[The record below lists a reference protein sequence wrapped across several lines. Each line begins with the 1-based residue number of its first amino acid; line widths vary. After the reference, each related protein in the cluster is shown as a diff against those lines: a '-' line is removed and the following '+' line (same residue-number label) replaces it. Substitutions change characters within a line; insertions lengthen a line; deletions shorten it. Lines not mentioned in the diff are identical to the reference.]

1 LCAPLNSHIK
11 GLKVNKVV
19 IAILATFVVAGCAT
33 VKPERIDAIE
43 SRLSSLENQ
52 VATATSTANRASQ
65 EASAAQTAAQRA
77 LDAANQA
84 NERVQRIAE
93 TCCARK

>member
-1 LCAPLNSHIK
+1 MKRLQVK
-11 GLKVNKVV
+11 KVV
-19 IAILATFVVAGCAT
+19 IAMLATFAIAGCAT
-33 VKPERIDAIE
+33 VKPERVDALE
-43 SRLSSLENQ
+43 SRVSALENQ
-52 VATATSTANRASQ
+52 VATATSTANRSSQ
-65 EASAAQTAAQRA
+65 EATAAQTAAQRA

>member
-1 LCAPLNSHIK
+1 MK
-11 GLKVNKVV
+11 RLKVKKVV
-19 IAILATFVVAGCAT
+19 IAMLATFVLAGCASVT
-33 VKPERIDAIE
+33 PERVDALE
-43 SRLSSLENQ
+43 SRLSALENQ

>member
-1 LCAPLNSHIK
+1 MK
-11 GLKVNKVV
+11 RLKVKKVL
-19 IAILATFVVAGCAT
+19 IAMLATFVIAGCAT
-33 VKPERIDAIE
+33 VKPERIDALE
-43 SRLSSLENQ
+43 SRVSALENQ

-65 EASAAQTAAQRA
+65 EATAAQSSAQKA